1 MKIQTP
7 LELCAFV
14 RQARQQ
20 AGLTQAQ
27 LADRIG
33 VRRLWVVRFEKGTA
47 EVEFGTVMRALRAL
61 GIALD
66 VTPTGVPADLEPD
79 AVEPARHAVDLDA
92 ILAGEDNE

>member
-1 MKIQTP
+1 MKIHTP
-7 LELCAFV
+7 LELSAFV

-27 LADRIG
+27 LAERIG

-66 VTPTGVPADLEPD
+66 VTVPGVPADLKPSAEVP
-79 AVEPARHAVDLDA
+79 VRHAVDLDD
-92 ILAGEDNE
+92 ILTGEHSE